1 MLEKRKYQED
11 CLNALKK
18 KINQGKKKVML
29 VLPTGAG
36 KTVIFSKI
44 TKNCFENDKN
54 VLILVQKKNLY
65 SKQAINLLLLT

>member
-36 KTVIFSKI
+36 KTVFSLKLLKI
-44 TKNCFENDKN
+44 ALKTIKT
-54 VLILVQKKNLY
+54 
-65 SKQAINLLLLT
+65 S

>member
-18 KINQGKKKVML
+18 KINQGKKKLML

-44 TKNCFENDKN
+44 TKNCFKH
-54 VLILVQKKNLY
+54 LG
-65 SKQAINLLLLT
+65 